1 MNPTRPRT
9 QAFTAGVVES
19 VSSNGQNTERA
30 KEQRPIAT
38 IPTRPPGETHV
49 SGEKHS
55 DKHQNR
61 HCAGAVDLHRPRLST
76 HLEIPGGDETRS
88 FQYGHAAPLK
98 KAAQERRR
106 ASVCE
111 GTSIG
116 LSLAGRFAR

>member
-9 QAFTAGVVES
+9 QGFTAGVVES

-61 HCAGAVDLHRPRLST
+61 HRGGAVDLRRRRLST
-76 HLEIPGGDETRS
+76 HLEIPGVTRPDRS
-88 FQYGHAAPLK
+88 STAMP
-98 KAAQERRR
+98 RR
-106 ASVCE
+106 
-111 GTSIG
+111 
-116 LSLAGRFAR
+116 